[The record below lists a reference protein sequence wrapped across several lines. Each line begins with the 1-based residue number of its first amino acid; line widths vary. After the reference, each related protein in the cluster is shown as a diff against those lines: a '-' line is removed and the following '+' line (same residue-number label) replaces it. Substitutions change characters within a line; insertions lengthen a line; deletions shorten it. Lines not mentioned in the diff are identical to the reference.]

1 MFVPAPIDKDFI
13 PYTKRPVLR
22 RNAAL
27 FVDGKAGSSNPIS
40 ASRVVP
46 QIAECAGK
54 PSGTP
59 CGPLYNGRRLLS
71 CQDGECV

>member
-1 MFVPAPIDKDFI
+1 MFVPNPIDKNYI

-22 RNAAL
+22 RNAGL
-27 FVDGKAGSSNPIS
+27 FVDGKSRGSRSS
-40 ASRVVP
+40 GRVVP

-54 PSGTP
+54 PDGTP

-71 CQDGECV
+71 CQNGECV